1 LNIVLLTEW
10 NPKLGKLC
18 GFHKRVEGER
28 RAAIIG
34 YIASKL
40 VCWVI
45 NCQQRE
51 HGVYGDDR
59 RFKHRI
65 CSCHKYVH

>member
-1 LNIVLLTEW
+1 MNIVLLTEW

-18 GFHKRVEGER
+18 GFDKRVEGER

-40 VCWVI
+40 VCGVI

-51 HGVYGDDR
+51 HGVY
-59 RFKHRI
+59 I
-65 CSCHKYVH
+65 W